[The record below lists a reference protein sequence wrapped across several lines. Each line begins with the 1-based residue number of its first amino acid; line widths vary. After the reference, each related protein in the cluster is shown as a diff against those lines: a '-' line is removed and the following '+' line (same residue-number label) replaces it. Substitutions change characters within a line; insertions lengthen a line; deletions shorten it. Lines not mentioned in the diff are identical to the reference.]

1 MAKGE
6 LLASLRAETLRK
18 LKKEHGTV
26 QVGTEN
32 FIHRL
37 EKS

>member
-18 LKKEHGTV
+18 VMKEHGTV
-26 QVGTEN
+26 QVDTEN
-32 FIHRL
+32 FIHSL
-37 EKS
+37 